1 MDFVKEH
8 AAADG
13 GDLRMSILTLE
24 WKKTESDLDN
34 RTGRLQRMLHSPCSD
49 RRQSAPRNFRFSEH
63 FSLCL

>member
-1 MDFVKEH
+1 MNYAEVIDFVKEH

-34 RTGRLQRMLHSPCSD
+34 RTGRLQRMLHSPC
-49 RRQSAPRNFRFSEH
+49 F
-63 FSLCL
+63 

>member
-13 GDLRMSILTLE
+13 GDLRMSILTSE

-34 RTGRLQRMLHSPCSD
+34 RTGRLQQMLHSPC
-49 RRQSAPRNFRFSEH
+49 F
-63 FSLCL
+63 

>member
-34 RTGRLQRMLHSPCSD
+34 RTGRLQRML
-49 RRQSAPRNFRFSEH
+49 
-63 FSLCL
+63 